1 MDKLIS
7 LFTNQWP
14 RKLIALMAAI
24 FVWLFVDQSITDTI
38 TIPNVPIRVINL
50 PDDMTISG
58 IQPNGILNKRVN
70 LTLIGTKN
78 VIQSLGPGD
87 LQVLVDAA
95 NINQEEWILHI
106 NRNNLVS
113 LNPSINLRN
122 SINHVRNPDYIIK
135 LSKLAK
141 ASIPIKVL
149 TKGTPPNSYELLDIW
164 PRQLQFAYVGSE
176 EEVRQLSQEGL
187 TLEIDLGMITKSDLD
202 KLSSS
207 KENIHDDEISYQV
220 PGHLK
225 KVSHWLLGNL
235 PVEINDPEVRHLH
248 IDFLRQKSLAV
259 GQDIAIRVF
268 YPFSTIDVI
277 NPSSYPL
284 QENQSVKKIQNLFFL
299 SFPFYVQNV
308 SSLFLE
314 VVRDNL
320 EIAIMAQTGH
330 DNEHLGWSLNVID
343 HQALENRYVSYLVP
357 SGKKDEISSNKS
369 REIKIRSRFRKYL
382 RKLALFTETDA
393 PFQLNAA
400 LVKDGIMATPIDV
413 K

>member
-7 LFTNQWP
+7 LFTNQWL
-14 RKLIALMAAI
+14 RKLIALLAAI

-38 TIPNVPIRVINL
+38 TIPNVPIRIINL

-58 IQPNGILNKRVN
+58 IQPNGILNKRIN
-70 LTLIGTKN
+70 LTLSGTKN

-87 LQVLVDAA
+87 LQILVDAA

-122 SINHVRNPDYIIK
+122 SVNHVRNPDYIIK
-135 LSKLAK
+135 LSKLTK
-141 ASIPIKVL
+141 ASIPIKIY
-149 TKGTPPNSYELLDIW
+149 TKGSPPSGYELLDVW

-187 TLEIDLGMITKSDLD
+187 SLEIDLGVITKGDLD

-207 KENIHDDEISYQV
+207 KEHVHDAEINYQV
-220 PGHLK
+220 PANLK
-225 KVSHWLLGNL
+225 KISHWLLGNL
-235 PVEINDPEVRHLH
+235 PVEINDPEARHLH
-248 IDFLRQKSLAV
+248 IDFLRQKSLSI

-268 YPFSTIDVI
+268 YPLSSIEVI
-277 NPSSYPL
+277 NPSTYPL
-284 QENQSVKKIQNLFFL
+284 LENKSIKKLQDLFFI
-299 SFPFYVQNV
+299 SAPFYVQNV
-308 SSLFLE
+308 SSLFLD

-320 EIAIMAQTGH
+320 EIVIMAQAGE
-330 DNEHLGWSLNVID
+330 DIEHLAWSLSVVD
-343 HQALENRYVSYLVP
+343 SQVLENRYVSYLFP
-357 SGKKDEISSNKS
+357 SGKKDEQFSKS
-369 REIKIRSRFRKYL
+369 RENHIRNRFRKYL
-382 RKLALFTETDA
+382 RKLALFTAADE
-393 PFQLNAA
+393 PFQLDAA